1 MCYIDFYRY
10 MLTCGQ
16 DGDVRVWEGIDDDD
30 AVSHKVGDKAFAI
43 VFKVIYIYI
52 IKVQAVVSI

>member
-1 MCYIDFYRY
+1 

-30 AVSHKVGDKAFAI
+30 AVSHKVGDRAFAI
-43 VFKVIYIYI
+43 VFKVQ
-52 IKVQAVVSI
+52 VD

>member
-1 MCYIDFYRY
+1 

-30 AVSHKVGDKAFAI
+30 AVSHKVGDRASVHLAMNR
-43 VFKVIYIYI
+43 
-52 IKVQAVVSI
+52 VQTHNW